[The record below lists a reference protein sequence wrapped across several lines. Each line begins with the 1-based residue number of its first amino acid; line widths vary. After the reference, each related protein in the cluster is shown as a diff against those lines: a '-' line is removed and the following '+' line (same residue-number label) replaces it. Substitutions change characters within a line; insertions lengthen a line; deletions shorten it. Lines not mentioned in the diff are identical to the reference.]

1 MTPRK
6 YSALLVAL
14 VVLVVLLGACS
25 KDNDDASPARTTTTT
40 TTAPSGPPT
49 LAWTVGDIATHGTA
63 APGDDVIAAVKTTL
77 DNYLAQA
84 VVAPLYTGQP
94 VVDLS
99 MVLSPA
105 ALERFNADPSA
116 RATLADEGMPP
127 ATEAIT
133 AERANVQLASVAG
146 PDGIPAVIAARLDLL
161 VHAVGPGLDV
171 DINRYGDVTLVSE
184 EGGWRIDSFK
194 LRADRNSR

>member
-1 MTPRK
+1 MIPRK
-6 YSALLVAL
+6 FSALLVAL
-14 VVLVVLLGACS
+14 VVLVGACS
-25 KDNDDASPARTTTTT
+25 KDNNDDASTARSTTT
-40 TTAPSGPPT
+40 TTAPAGPPT
-49 LAWTVGDIATHGTA
+49 LAWAVGDIGTHGTA

-84 VVAPLYTGQP
+84 VVAPLFTGQP

-105 ALERFNADPSA
+105 ALERFNADPTA

-127 ATEAIT
+127 ATDGIT
-133 AERANVQLASVAG
+133 AERANVQLASIAG

-171 DINRYGDVTLVSE
+171 DINRYGDLTLVAE

-194 LRADRNSR
+194 LRAERNSR

>member
-1 MTPRK
+1 MIPRK
-6 YSALLVAL
+6 FSALLVAL
-14 VVLVVLLGACS
+14 VVLVGACS
-25 KDNDDASPARTTTTT
+25 KDDNDDASTARSTTT
-40 TTAPSGPPT
+40 TTAPAGPPT
-49 LAWTVGDIATHGTA
+49 LAWTVGDIGTHGTA

-105 ALERFNADPSA
+105 ALERFNADPTA

-127 ATEAIT
+127 ATDGIT
-133 AERANVQLASVAG
+133 AERANVQLASIAG

-171 DINRYGDVTLVSE
+171 DINRYGDLTLVAE

-194 LRADRNSR
+194 LRAERNSR